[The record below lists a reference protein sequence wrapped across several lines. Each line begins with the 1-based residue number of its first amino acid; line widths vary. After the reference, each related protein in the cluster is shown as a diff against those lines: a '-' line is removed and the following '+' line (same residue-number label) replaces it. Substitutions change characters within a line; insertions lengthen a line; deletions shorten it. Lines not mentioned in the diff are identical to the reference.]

1 VKKFLLITAVLLTG
15 SISLF
20 AQTTAP
26 AAQKIGFVD
35 SQTMLKALPEA
46 IKAQGDL
53 DDLTKQ
59 YYAHVDSLT
68 GQLQQMYNDFQK
80 QQAKMNPNQ
89 QKDAQQKF
97 VTKQQEL
104 ENFKQQKFGQQGE
117 LAKKSDEL
125 FAPIKERILKGI
137 QDVAKD
143 EGMNFVFDKTGDVVL
158 LYADTTYDITYKVL
172 DKLKRGK

>member
-1 VKKFLLITAVLLTG
+1 MKKFLLIIAVLLTG

-20 AQTTAP
+20 AQQ
-26 AAQKIGFVD
+26 AASQKIGFVD

-53 DDLTKQ
+53 DDLTKR

-68 GQLQQMYNDFQK
+68 AQLQQMYNDFQK
-80 QQAKMNPNQ
+80 QQNTMKPNQ
-89 QKDAQQKF
+89 LKEAQQQF
-97 VTKQQEL
+97 VTKQQDL
-104 ENFKQQKFGQQGE
+104 ESFKQQKFGQNGE
-117 LAKKSDEL
+117 LAKRSDEL

-137 QDVAKD
+137 QEVAKD
-143 EGMNFVFDKTGDVVL
+143 EGMSFVFDKTGDVVL
-158 LYADTTYDITYKVL
+158 LFADTSYDITYKVL